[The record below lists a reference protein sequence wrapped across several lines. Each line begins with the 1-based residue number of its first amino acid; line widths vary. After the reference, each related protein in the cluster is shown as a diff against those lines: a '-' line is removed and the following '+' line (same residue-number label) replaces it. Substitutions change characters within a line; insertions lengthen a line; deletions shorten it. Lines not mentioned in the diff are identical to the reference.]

1 MTEPLNPTTDK
12 VFKKYIPVVTAICC
26 VISIALFTGINLEGE
41 VNSWD
46 VYKKWGAPSPTD
58 LYNGHFWGLI
68 TSNFLHVE
76 IWHIA
81 FNLYWLWILGKKI
94 EFESNKGF
102 YILLIISAALV
113 SSLAELAFSDTTGI
127 GLSGI
132 GYALF
137 GYLFVKSK
145 TTAEYR
151 NYLEKKTIYLFL
163 IWLVVCVVLTKT
175 GAWNV
180 GNAAHFGGLFW
191 GALVAYTSKYNKYLR
206 WIIGLGFITA
216 LTALIFFSP
225 FSTFYLSNKA
235 YELHK
240 DEKLEEA
247 MVLYRKILKIDPD
260 SEFAKTNL
268 KQIEIHQLQEK
279 DPEIYCW

>member
-1 MTEPLNPTTDK
+1 MHRLRL
-12 VFKKYIPVVTAICC
+12 ISITAI
-26 VISIALFTGINLEGE
+26 
-41 VNSWD
+41 
-46 VYKKWGAPSPTD
+46 
-58 LYNGHFWGLI
+58 FWGLI

-151 NYLEKKTIYLFL
+151 NYLDKKTIYLFL

-279 DPEIYCW
+279 AAELHTNQKYQEARQVYNQILSIDQDNEWAKKNMGLLPPE